1 MHFRNSSFKHKIKRL
16 QISQEPVYG
25 KFYLHEMVAVNS
37 SKIYFLKNA
46 KKTSKPNNRNLNRN

>member
-25 KFYLHEMVAVNS
+25 KFYLQEMVAVIHQKFTS
-37 SKIYFLKNA
+37 W
-46 KKTSKPNNRNLNRN
+46 KTQRKHLNQTTVI

>member
-25 KFYLHEMVAVNS
+25 KFYLHEMVAVNL
-37 SKIYFLKNA
+37 KIKNLLLE
-46 KKTSKPNNRNLNRN
+46 KRKENI